1 MTEDSDKK
9 RHLVNIKIAERVFQV
24 LAGVHLV
31 ARLKEMAGLS
41 PGDNLEQ
48 LVNGRIKPL
57 DDNGKVEIH
66 GDESFVVCGTGA
78 AS

>member
-9 RHLVNIKIAERVFQV
+9 RKLVNIKIAERLFQV
-24 LAGVHLV
+24 LAGFHLV
-31 ARLKEMAGLS
+31 ATLKEMAGLS

-48 LVNGRIKPL
+48 RVNGRVKPL
-57 DDNGKVEIH
+57 DDNGEVKIH

>member
-9 RHLVNIKIAERVFQV
+9 DRLVNIKIAEQVFQIR
-24 LAGVHLV
+24 AGVHRVQELK
-31 ARLKEMAGLS
+31 RLAGL
-41 PGDNLEQ
+41 GADDNLEQ

-57 DDNGKVEIH
+57 DDNGEVKIH
-66 GDESFVVCGTGA
+66 GDEMFVVCGTGA

>member
-1 MTEDSDKK
+1 MTDSSDKK
-9 RHLVNIKIAERVFQV
+9 DRLVNVKIAERVFQV
-24 LAGVHLV
+24 RKGSHLV
-31 ARLKEMAGLS
+31 SELKTLAGLS

-57 DDNGKVEIH
+57 DDNGKVDIH